1 MHFQLILD
9 QHAVAQYPQI
19 LLGVAGSELGGKNVG
34 GGLAQQRRN
43 GFETAAPGQRQ
54 VGQQVAGLGVF
65 DKEHHVGDRVQQRRD
80 QRQRI
85 QQIAQVVRA
94 LLRQA
99 VAQARKMFD
108 GENVLLLRQPHE
120 RRRREKP
127 EADSL
132 KWIA

>member
-19 LLGVAGSELGGKNVG
+19 LLGIVGSELSGKNVG
-34 GGLAQQRRN
+34 GGFAQQRRD
-43 GFETAAPGQRQ
+43 GFETAAPGQRE

-94 LLRQA
+94 LLRQP
-99 VAQARKMFD
+99 VAQA
-108 GENVLLLRQPHE
+108 
-120 RRRREKP
+120 
-127 EADSL
+127 
-132 KWIA
+132 